1 MRKNDLIKML
11 QGIKGNP
18 EVMLYNPLVQD
29 WMHFSKQYLDTHLVK
44 ESFELYWSAVRG
56 REDMQRAI
64 GLHVKECSDEQLSNM
79 YAKAVKWR
87 VNSSY
92 APDMSGLVKKR
103 VVLLQAAS
111 RCSTYCDRVGKI
123 GY

>member
-11 QGIKGNP
+11 QSIKGNP
-18 EVMLYNPLVQD
+18 EVMLYNSLVQD

-56 REDMQRAI
+56 REDMQKAE
-64 GLHVKECSDEQLSNM
+64 GLPVKACSDEYLSAM
-79 YAKAVKWR
+79 YSKATEWR
-87 VNSSY
+87 I
-92 APDMSGLVKKR
+92 PDVEDFTMAGLVKKR
-103 VVLLQAAS
+103 VVLLQTAN
-111 RCSTYCDRVGKI
+111 RGNTYCDRVGKI